1 MIESVTSE
9 DLSPHDIPPPI
20 NELGQTKA
28 ERNRLFTILVGLIV
42 VVIIAMCFSWYAFEK
57 AQNNKEIMF
66 IKMFPNGTWENVTY
80 KSQDEQLYF
89 KTTVDSLLA
98 KYVEKRFGVQPMTI
112 AADYGEAQVF
122 MDNDLRSEFLSKS
135 GFDAIGKVQQYA
147 KSKNH
152 IKIIWKEN
160 PINHYDQIT
169 GQINGINT
177 RVFKTNVY
185 FTVDKVTSGVSK
197 KSDMRVS
204 LTWRLLPKQE
214 LEQQDNDYIRVDPIG
229 LTVISQQLSLEKPH

>member
-1 MIESVTSE
+1 MIEPVTSE

-28 ERNRLFTILVGLIV
+28 ERNRLFTILVGLIL

-80 KSQDEQLYF
+80 KSQDQQLYF

-98 KYVEKRFGVQPMTI
+98 KYTEKRFGVQPITI
-112 AADYGEAQVF
+112 ASDYGEAQVF
-122 MDNDLRSEFLSKS
+122 MDNDLRTEFLSKS
-135 GFDAIGKVQQYA
+135 GFDAVGKVQQYA
-147 KSKNH
+147 KSKNF
-152 IKIIWKEN
+152 IKVIWKEN
-160 PINHYDQIT
+160 VHYDQIT
-169 GQINGINT
+169 GQINGVST
-177 RVFKTNVY
+177 RVFKTNIY
-185 FTVDKVTSGVSK
+185 FTVDKVTSGQSK
-197 KSDMRVS
+197 KSDMRLS
-204 LTWRLLPKQE
+204 LSWRLLSKQE
-214 LEQQDNDYIRVDPIG
+214 LEKQDKDYLRVNPIG